1 MTKAPVLKTER
12 LTLRPFEEKD
22 ADDVLTYA
30 SDEEWS
36 WFLPHIPLP
45 YTRKDA
51 AEFVT
56 RAMTRDWEKEAAL
69 AIELDGLVVGDVRMT
84 INRRNSLG
92 ALGYSLAR
100 NRWGGGLTVEAAH
113 AFLDWAFRAYDLAKV
128 YVEIDERNDRS
139 LRVAEKLGMK
149 REALLR
155 SHYAARDGRSNDAV
169 YGILR
174 PEWQALGRDSDG
186 P

>member
-1 MTKAPVLKTER
+1 M
-12 LTLRPFEEKD
+12 RPFEEKD

-51 AEFVT
+51 DEFVT
-56 RAMTRDWEKEAAL
+56 RAMTRDWEKEASL
-69 AIELDGLVVGDVRMT
+69 AIELDGRVVGNVGMT
-84 INRRNSLG
+84 VNRANSLG

-100 NRWGGGLTVEAAH
+100 DCWGSGLAVEAARE
-113 AFLDWAFRAYDLAKV
+113 FVDWAFLAYHLAKV

-155 SHYAARDGRSNDAV
+155 SHYAARDGRSNDLV

-174 PEWQALGRDSDG
+174 PEWEASERASDR